1 MAIKPKIKIYMRDIK
16 TIDPKEEIE
25 RLKTDSYTIL
35 SNESIPSEAII
46 YGSLGV
52 LASGYQG
59 ITAWRQLRNS
69 VPINE
74 ITSSSSKNLTKV

>member
-1 MAIKPKIKIYMRDIK
+1 MREISKINS
-16 TIDPKEEIE
+16 KEEIE

-46 YGSLGV
+46 NGSLGI

-69 VPINE
+69 VPSNE
-74 ITSSSSKNLTKV
+74 ITTNTATK